1 MPDWIGQFVVRMLG
15 QDRFKRANKAPIAG
29 RNGITMRISVVAV
42 LCMTLGAC
50 GALPGEGPAAI
61 SITSDEVEAESAINN
76 YTFIPIGNENI
87 DAIKSYRPLA
97 FANEFRGVG
106 AGSASTL
113 LGVGDTLMVSIWE
126 ASPDGLF
133 SAGGK
138 GGAGQIPAV
147 IDETGYIFVPYA
159 GRIRAAGLS
168 VEALRESIQ
177 KQLVG
182 KAVEPQVLVTLG
194 EKLSATAVVVG
205 DVMKPGVYPLPLR
218 DTRLLDIVAT
228 AGGSRQAT
236 YETEVTLKR
245 GNRSGTTRLEQLI
258 DYPENNV
265 RIAPGDN
272 ILLSHHPR
280 TFSAFGAVKSNQ
292 LVPFKTKSVTLAE
305 ALATVGGLND
315 NKADAAGI
323 FLFRYEDT
331 NLIRTIRPD
340 LAQKMAPHQTVP
352 VVYKLDL
359 RDPKGFF
366 LARFFEMRDKDI
378 LYVANHPTAELG
390 KFLQIIAPLVSNVAM
405 VNSLTN

>member
-1 MPDWIGQFVVRMLG
+1 M
-15 QDRFKRANKAPIAG
+15 RF
-29 RNGITMRISVVAV
+29 SVVAA
-42 LCMTLGAC
+42 LCLTLGAC
-50 GALPGEGPAAI
+50 GALPSEGPAAI
-61 SITSDEVEAESAINN
+61 SITSDEVEAGSSASD
-76 YTFIPIGNENI
+76 YTFIPISKQNI
-87 DAIKSYRPLA
+87 EAIKGYRPLA
-97 FANEFRGVG
+97 FANQFRGVG
-106 AGSASTL
+106 AGGASTL

-126 ASPDGLF
+126 ASQDGLF
-133 SAGGK
+133 SSGGK

-159 GRIRAAGLS
+159 GRVRAAGLS
-168 VEALRESIQ
+168 VEALRQSIQ
-177 KQLVG
+177 KELVG

-258 DYPENNV
+258 DFPENNV

-280 TFSAFGAVKSNQ
+280 TFSAFGAVKSSQ
-292 LVPFKTKSVTLAE
+292 LVPFKTKGVTLAE

-331 NLIRTIRPD
+331 NLVRNLRPEI
-340 LAQKMAPHQTVP
+340 AQSMSPHQTVP
-352 VVYKLDL
+352 VVYRLDL
-359 RDPKGFF
+359 RDPSGFF

-390 KFLQIIAPLVSNVAM
+390 KFLQIIAPLLSNVAT
-405 VNSLTN
+405 VNNLTD